1 MKMRV
6 KVKENQKGYTLLEY
20 CAGAAIIS
28 AVIFVALQ
36 ALGGNMSGLLE
47 SIGSWADR
55 RAAEID
61 QN

>member
-1 MKMRV
+1 MSLRV
-6 KVKENQKGYTLLEY
+6 KNRKNQKGYTLLEY

-28 AVIFVALQ
+28 AIIFVALQ
-36 ALGGNMSGLLE
+36 ALGGNMRGLLE

-61 QN
+61 QQ